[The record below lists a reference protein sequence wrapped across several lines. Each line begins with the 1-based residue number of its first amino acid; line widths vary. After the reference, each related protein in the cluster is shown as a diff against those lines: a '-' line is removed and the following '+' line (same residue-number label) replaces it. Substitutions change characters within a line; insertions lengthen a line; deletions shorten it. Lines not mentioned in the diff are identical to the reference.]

1 MNQKERKILPI
12 IDSGGESMV
21 NGDFWHE
28 IHSRFKLQESKKSI
42 ARTLGISVQTVRKIL
57 RQEKP
62 VPYQRR
68 EKTPT
73 IIVPYEDYIRQR
85 LAAVGYCAQS
95 IFEELQE
102 RGYTG
107 SYDQVKRYVR
117 PLREEAKA
125 EATSRFETPPGK
137 QGQVD
142 WGQCWTVIGGKRS
155 KAHLFVMTLGY
166 SRKFFSKGTNNEKL
180 STFINCHREAFDHFG
195 GLPHEV
201 VYDNAKSVVVSRD
214 FEGRHIQ
221 WNPTFWDFS
230 QYYGFRP
237 WAHRPY
243 RAQTK
248 GKVESGIKYVK
259 RFLRGKT
266 FDSLEHLND
275 TLMRWVTAVAD
286 QRIHGTTHRKPVE
299 MFEEER
305 DILIDH
311 RLKPPYVIQDRVI
324 RHVSKDCMVTFETNR
339 YSVHFRFVGKQVEVQ
354 SEPEQVRIYHQG
366 QLIAVHPR
374 CRGNY
379 QLQLERAHYEGIF
392 SRRKLPEKIIPS
404 QTSPDEVEVRDLGFY
419 ERLVEGGAV

>member
-21 NGDFWHE
+21 NGDLWHE

-42 ARTLGISVQTVRKIL
+42 ALTLGISVQTVRKIL

-85 LAAVGYCAQS
+85 LAAVGYCTQS

-142 WGQCWTVIGGKRS
+142 WGQCWTVIGGKHS

-243 RAQTK
+243 RA
-248 GKVESGIKYVK
+248 
-259 RFLRGKT
+259 
-266 FDSLEHLND
+266 
-275 TLMRWVTAVAD
+275 
-286 QRIHGTTHRKPVE
+286 
-299 MFEEER
+299 
-305 DILIDH
+305 
-311 RLKPPYVIQDRVI
+311 
-324 RHVSKDCMVTFETNR
+324 
-339 YSVHFRFVGKQVEVQ
+339 
-354 SEPEQVRIYHQG
+354 
-366 QLIAVHPR
+366 
-374 CRGNY
+374 
-379 QLQLERAHYEGIF
+379 
-392 SRRKLPEKIIPS
+392 
-404 QTSPDEVEVRDLGFY
+404 
-419 ERLVEGGAV
+419 